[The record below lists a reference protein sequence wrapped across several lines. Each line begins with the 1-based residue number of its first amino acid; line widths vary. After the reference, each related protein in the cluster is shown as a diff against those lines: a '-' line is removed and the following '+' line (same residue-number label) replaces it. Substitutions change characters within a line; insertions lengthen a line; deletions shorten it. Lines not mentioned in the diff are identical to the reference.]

1 MTKISQSVSKRMS
14 NKPDGLM
21 KSYAKNLIRKS
32 KRCNKYVSTSLCAKK
47 IIKSFFKIN
56 SIKELICCYYPIIPT
71 PILKKVKFNRLRRAY
86 LKFIKQI
93 NKIKAQIQF
102 RIMQIVDDDT
112 LLIVDNQRKIQA
124 LKFFKPFEEY
134 RIMQTELHELQR
146 SWNAT
151 QSNYS

>member
-1 MTKISQSVSKRMS
+1 MS

-47 IIKSFFKIN
+47 IIKNFIKIN

-71 PILKKVKFNRLRRAY
+71 PILKKVKFNRRRRAY

-112 LLIVDNQRKIQA
+112 LLIVDN
-124 LKFFKPFEEY
+124 
-134 RIMQTELHELQR
+134 H
-146 SWNAT
+146 
-151 QSNYS
+151 